1 MDYEILRAFID
12 GVIIGV
18 ITTIIINKII
28 EEYRRNKM
36 EKEFLELM
44 KDLANLET
52 HEIPIEKEEELWI

>member
-1 MDYEILRAFID
+1 MDYEILRVFID

-52 HEIPIEKEEELWI
+52 HEIPIEKEEEL